1 MGLQALIRLLKPWES
16 NFCGGK
22 YHSGLSNKIVVM
34 VLLAVAGPT
43 TSMETLIVLLQ
54 PLRVWHWFCFC
65 FLHKLK
71 RRSVKNDI
79 PKFAFYGQLWKIP
92 SHHWSHRI
100 SNFWQNWEHVRSN
113 PRRQESFQANKQN
126 CSACWNLSCSQ
137 SCLLYKVQTFEFLLV
152 SFIYTCLPPAF
163 RATTYIGLLT
173 IPNFS
178 NLCHQRVEAQEET
191 K

>member
-1 MGLQALIRLLKPWES
+1 
-16 NFCGGK
+16 
-22 YHSGLSNKIVVM
+22 M

-65 FLHKLK
+65 FLHKSK

-79 PKFAFYGQLWKIP
+79 PKFSFYGQLWKIL
-92 SHHWSHRI
+92 SHSWFHRI
-100 SNFWQNWEHVRSN
+100 SKFWQNWEQVRSN
-113 PRRQESFQANKQN
+113 PRRQEFFQANKQN
-126 CSACWNLSCSQ
+126 CTACWNLSCSE
-137 SCLLYKVQTFEFLLV
+137 SCLAQSPDFWISV
-152 SFIYTCLPPAF
+152 SFFSLYLS
-163 RATTYIGLLT
+163 ATSLQDHNLHWSST

-178 NLCHQRVEAQEET
+178 NWCHQRFEAKEET